1 MSILTPQTAAPR
13 CDATVRLLSRRQR
26 PYLFEVIV
34 QGLPPHAF
42 RYVYNVTAPNEK
54 EAAFTAIGHFCKSLI
69 NPAIAAE
76 LAPLGTG
83 KLQ

>member
-13 CDATVRLLSRRQR
+13 CNATCRLLSKFQR

-34 QGLPPHAF
+34 QGLPPHEH
-42 RYVYNVTAPNEK
+42 RRVYNVTAPDEK
-54 EAAFTAIGHFCKSLI
+54 QAAFTAIDYFVKSFM
-69 NPAIAAE
+69 NPVIAAE
-76 LAPLGTG
+76 IAPMGTG